1 MNFNELRMLF
11 IVVTGILVLIVASPG
26 LSRVL
31 VFPRSEFFTEVYL
44 LGSSHL
50 AEDYPFNITEGM
62 NNSIY
67 LGLGN
72 QLGYCAY
79 YQVEVKFRNESMP
92 GPSDSV
98 ASSLPSLYNITA
110 VVADQAVYEVPLS
123 FSFDYSVNESVPQV
137 VFNSMTF
144 NNVALDLS
152 GLPAAWNS
160 SRSGCY
166 GNLIFELWI
175 YNATTSPP
183 FQYNQRA
190 VWLWLNMT
198 V

>member
-1 MNFNELRMLF
+1 MLF

-44 LGSSHL
+44 LGPNHL

-152 GLPAAWNS
+152 GLSAAWNS